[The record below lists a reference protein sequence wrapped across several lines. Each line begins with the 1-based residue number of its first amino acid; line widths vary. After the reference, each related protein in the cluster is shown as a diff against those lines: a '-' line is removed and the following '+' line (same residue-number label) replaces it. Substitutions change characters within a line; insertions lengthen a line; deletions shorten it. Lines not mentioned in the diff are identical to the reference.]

1 MKVYEFLQSLGYDV
15 KTHEPWRSYIELW
28 KSWYKGKV
36 KSFHWY
42 NIYNGTKYVEVE
54 RYSLQISKFVSEKMA
69 DLLYNEKVRITL
81 GDEKSTEILN
91 KILESS
97 NFQVLMNR
105 GIEKSFAM
113 GTGCVIADIENISVN
128 INGIS
133 SFEDSSLSLG
143 FVNAENIYPLSWNEK
158 GIKELAIIE
167 QERLGNGD
175 KNFVIKLYVI
185 KKPPNY
191 TILNFK
197 FRADSNDNIL
207 EENDEIYIRE
217 FDTGTSNP
225 WFSIIMPN
233 IVNNIDLYSPY
244 GISIFANSIDVLKSI
259 DLVYDSL
266 INEINLGRKRLL
278 TTKEMLRINTTTG
291 QQELNFDPNDVIFHI
306 VGDGISNDKDKYI
319 QEINGDLRIDEHV
332 KALDTSIRMLG
343 AKTGFGSDY
352 FAFNQK
358 TLAPKTATE
367 VVSENSELFRTIKK
381 HEQVLEHSLR
391 TIIHAIK
398 SIGDITGKFSI
409 NDSKIS
415 IYFDDSVIESKDQE
429 RSEDR
434 QDLAQDTLS
443 RIDYVMKWRGLD
455 VETATAK
462 IKEIDNEKPAK
473 EGITFMDG
481 EIN

>member
-1 MKVYEFLQSLGYDV
+1 MNINEFFNSLGYNLNLHNTL
-15 KTHEPWRSYIELW
+15 KSYIELW

-36 KSFHWY
+36 TSFHWY
-42 NIYNGTKYVEVE
+42 SVYNGTKYVKVE
-54 RYSLQISKFVSEKMA
+54 RLSLQIAKFVSEKMA
-69 DLLYNEKVRITL
+69 DLLYNEKVRINL
-81 GDEKSTEILN
+81 GDEKSSKILN
-91 KILESS
+91 DILEST
-97 NFQVLMNR
+97 NFHVLMNR
-105 GIEKSFAM
+105 CIEKSFAM
-113 GTGCVIADIENISVN
+113 GTGCVMADIENISLTDGAV
-128 INGIS
+128 
-133 SFEDSSLSLG
+133 SFEDSSVSFE
-143 FVNAENIYPLSWNEK
+143 FVNAENIYPLSWTEK
-158 GIKELAIIE
+158 GIKELAVIE
-167 QERLGNGD
+167 QERLSNGN
-175 KNFVIKLYVI
+175 KNFLIKLYVI
-185 KKPPNY
+185 KNPPNY
-191 TILNFK
+191 TIFNFK
-197 FRADSNDNIL
+197 FRTDGENNIL
-207 EENDEIYIRE
+207 DEDKEMYVRE
-217 FDTGTSNP
+217 FDTGVSNP
-225 WFSIIMPN
+225 WFAIITPN
-233 IVNNIDLYSPY
+233 IANNIDLYSPY

-266 INEINLGRKRLL
+266 INEISLGRKRLL
-278 TTKEMLRINTTTG
+278 TTKEMLRINTVTG
-291 QQELNFDPNDVIFHI
+291 DQELNFDPSDIIFHV
-306 VGDGISNDKDKYI
+306 VGDGFSNEKDKYI

-343 AKTGFGSDY
+343 SKTGFGSDY
-352 FAFNQK
+352 FSFSQK

-409 NDSKIS
+409 DDSKIS
-415 IYFDDSVIESKDQE
+415 IDFDDSVIESKDQE

-455 VETATAK
+455 KDSAIEK

-473 EGITFMDG
+473 EGITFLDG